1 MLSHTECSRALAHL
15 RHATLLYVLL
25 HLHTYVMIRACTN
38 VQINFQTVLGLHV
51 LLERKVPHH
60 VPGDLDVA
68 AAADAAA
75 DADDGGG
82 GDDVGVDVDVDVDEH
97 VGDYV
102 YVDLMK
108 MLKMIFILMLIM
120 LKCRF

>member
-25 HLHTYVMIRACTN
+25 HLHTYGMIRACTN

-68 AAADAAA
+68 AAAD
-75 DADDGGG
+75 DGGG
-82 GDDVGVDVDVDVDEH
+82 GDDV
-97 VGDYV
+97 
-102 YVDLMK
+102 M
-108 MLKMIFILMLIM
+108 MLMLMLMLMNMLVIM
-120 LKCRF
+120 SMLI